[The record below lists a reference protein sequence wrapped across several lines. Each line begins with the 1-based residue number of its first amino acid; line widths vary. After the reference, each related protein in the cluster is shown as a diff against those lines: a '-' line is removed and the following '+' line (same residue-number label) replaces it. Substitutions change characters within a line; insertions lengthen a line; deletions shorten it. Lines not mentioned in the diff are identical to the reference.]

1 MVKLV
6 VSATLTR
13 DPSKLARL
21 ALHCPRYIATSAQDH
36 RYHVPRSLQEFKV
49 LCAGSQKPQ
58 ALLALLEELQG
69 QSTVVFTS
77 SLDTTH
83 K

>member
-1 MVKLV
+1 MV

-21 ALHCPRYIATSAQDH
+21 ALVHPRFVAMAATGPQ
-36 RYHVPRSLQEFKV
+36 RYKLPEQLQERQV
-49 LCAGSQKPQ
+49 AVSGAQKPL
-58 ALLALLEELQG
+58 ALLALLEQLAG
-69 QSTVVFTS
+69 GKTLVFAS
-77 SLDTTH
+77 SLDMTH

>member
-1 MVKLV
+1 M

-21 ALHCPRYIATSAQDH
+21 ALHCPRYLALSAADH
-36 RYHVPRSLQEFKV
+36 RYHLPTTLQELRAV
-49 LCAGSQKPQ
+49 VPGGAANKPA
-58 ALLALLEELQG
+58 ALLALLHEVAG
-69 QSTVVFTS
+69 QPTVVFTS